1 MIPRLISKPESR
13 KSILRRKSVAQQ
25 NSSSS
30 NLYSGVPTQAQFN
43 QRTFGNSRLMRA
55 TDKLAQGAER
65 EERAPNLSVGPVDDA
80 FEREANANA
89 GLVAGNTSTQTN
101 SGAGNQVQRKEA
113 GAGAQGGDVS
123 PEFAQNLSSARGG
136 GSALP
141 SKTLQ
146 QMNSGFGADFS
157 GVRVHNDATSDSLNR
172 SINARAFTS
181 GSDIFFRPNEYNPGS
196 KEGQQT
202 IAHELTH
209 VVQQGGAQQ
218 GVQRMGSAQ
227 IQRLMSARAFKKDT
241 KLSFGRKGKSKD
253 FFATIT
259 DMLNTYHSSMKTKQP
274 QAKTTFLNGM
284 VTMIQDWLQARGN
297 KSSRVADVTTLRDE
311 LNDEINAINQAQVD
325 LQNDDFTDPNVT
337 NSIDNA
343 VGDSMNKLDELTY
356 GFDVNEMDDGSFKKD
371 TSGGQFRG
379 YFKKDVQVDAF
390 AGRHRGTQ
398 VGIPA
403 QNPEFGKRNLAMQA
417 IDKLLD
423 AKVIPPTFVA
433 QHKGVQGIV
442 MKKIEGITGKKALS
456 EEDDS
461 GEKSYHDNPLVRQG
475 LSKLYLLDVICAQ
488 VDRHEGNYI
497 INIEDGVIKGVQGI
511 DNDLAFGKDLTF
523 AIMEQ
528 MKNFNKDVGVMAGV
542 EASKLTEIDKPFAE
556 RIVALSKTPKLLQDA
571 LAGLLSGQEIQS
583 TVDRLVALAG
593 FLEPLLNNN
602 DGRFKTEWEN

>member
-1 MIPRLISKPESR
+1 MIPRLAIKPESR
-13 KSILRRKSVAQQ
+13 KRTLRRKSVAQQ
-25 NSSSS
+25 SVSS
-30 NLYSGVPTQAQFN
+30 NPYSVSPTHAQFN
-43 QRTFGNSRLMRA
+43 QRTFGNTRLMRA
-55 TDKLAQGAER
+55 ADKFAQTTER
-65 EERAPNLSVGPVDDA
+65 EERAPNVSVGPVDDA

-89 GLVAGNTSTQTN
+89 GLITGNTETQ
-101 SGAGNQVQRKEA
+101 SKAGGAGQVQRKEA

-123 PEFAQNLSSARGG
+123 PEFAQSLSSARGG

-141 SKTLQ
+141 SQTLQ
-146 QMNSGFGADFS
+146 QMNSGFDADFS

-202 IAHELTH
+202 LAHELTH

-218 GVQRMGSAQ
+218 GVQRMGNAR

-259 DMLNTYHSSMKTKQP
+259 EMLDTYHSSMRGKQAK
-274 QAKTTFLNGM
+274 AKTTFLSGM

-297 KSSRVADVTTLRDE
+297 KSSRRAEVITLRDE
-311 LNDEINAINQAQVD
+311 LNDEVAAINQAQVD
-325 LQNDDFTDPNVT
+325 LQNQDFTDPNVT
-337 NSIDNA
+337 EANDQA

-356 GFDVNEMDDGSFKKD
+356 NFDVNEMDDGSFKKD
-371 TSGGQFRG
+371 TSGGQFKG
-379 YFKKDVQVDAF
+379 YFKKDVEVDAY

-433 QHKGVQGIV
+433 QHKGEQGIV
-442 MKKIEGITGKKALS
+442 MKKVEGITGKKAIAQ
-456 EEDDS
+456 ENDD
-461 GEKSYHDNPLVRQG
+461 GEKSYHNNPLVRQG

-523 AIMEQ
+523 ALMEQ
-528 MKNFNKDVGVMAGV
+528 MKNFNKEIGVMAGV

-571 LAGLLSGQEIQS
+571 LAGLLSGQEIQA